1 MFAPLLVSLVVGSS
15 LAGPAPSPS
24 ARPVK
29 DPPVKV
35 WLSSKGDFLFGQKA
49 KAYVQAAEDGYLIVL
64 HADTRG
70 RVRVLYPLD
79 PSGDQ
84 FLRGGKKYEIKG
96 RGGREAFVA
105 ADSGRGV
112 VLAAFSKGRF
122 DVEKFTQNG
131 HWDYRS
137 LSQGNVASDAE
148 AALTDLVQQ
157 MQPTE
162 HYQYDLATYVVMDPR
177 YAGYGRRG
185 GGWGHGPYGPRIGLT
200 LGYGWPYYGP
210 GYFYDPF
217 YYGPYW
223 RGGVRRWW

>member
-1 MFAPLLVSLVVGSS
+1 MTTGSWGTTASATLDRKAYAQRREAGYLVV
-15 LAGPAPSPS
+15 
-24 ARPVK
+24 R
-29 DPPVKV
+29 
-35 WLSSKGDFLFGQKA
+35 
-49 KAYVQAAEDGYLIVL
+49 

-79 PSGDQ
+79 PAGDQ
-84 FLRGGKKYEIKG
+84 YVRGGKKYEIKG

-112 VLAAFSKGRF
+112 VLAAFAKGRF

-137 LSQGNVASDAE
+137 LSQGNVESDAE

-162 HYQYDLATYVVMDPR
+162 HYQYDLATYVVTDPR
-177 YAGYGRRG
+177 YSYGRRG
-185 GGWGHGPYGPRIGLT
+185 GGGGWGRGP
-200 LGYGWPYYGP
+200 
-210 GYFYDPF
+210 
-217 YYGPYW
+217 
-223 RGGVRRWW
+223 